1 MTWQFASVPYIHD
14 CTRPLEVADELESFF
29 YVLVYGAVRFL
40 HSTCPASRVQLFFD
54 GFFDH
59 DYVDDVGWAVSM
71 WKRYALEHARI
82 FVPPDG
88 DELRFIGGPSTT
100 ERSGS
105 NTPINALVEEL
116 LSWFHARF
124 IERFGHDGAGLDER
138 HFIPMEHPP
147 DIDKDPRL
155 ARLDAKALARK
166 LADHS
171 AILDLFER
179 TLAEHWPENDL
190 AGDRLESK
198 PPGRPP
204 STGVQEEDGKEHQP
218 ELEPARGRRDSIETI
233 SRIEEEEVI
242 TVLLARKTNA
252 RKPAKRRPA
261 TKSNLNMTKTRV
273 GAMARA
279 TEAKLAI
286 AEKKLPM
293 AHRRSK
299 RLRNEDPSEDLGENR
314 RPKRQCRR

>member
-82 FVPPDG
+82 FVPPDA
-88 DELRFIGGPSTT
+88 DELRFIAGPSTT
-100 ERSGS
+100 ES
-105 NTPINALVEEL
+105 NTPINGLVEEL

-124 IERFGHDGAGLDER
+124 VERFGHDGARLDER

-147 DIDKDPRL
+147 DIEKDPRL
-155 ARLDAKALARK
+155 ARLDVKALARK

-171 AILDLFER
+171 AILELFER
-179 TLAEHWPENDL
+179 ALAEHWPENDRV
-190 AGDRLESK
+190 GDRLESK

-204 STGVQEEDGKEHQP
+204 STGVPVEDDEGEEHQP
-218 ELEPARGRRDSIETI
+218 EPARGRRDSIETI
-233 SRIEEEEVI
+233 SRMEEEEVI

-252 RKPAKRRPA
+252 RKPVQRQPA
-261 TKSNLNMTKTRV
+261 TKLAKMKTKTRI
-273 GAMARA
+273 GAPRA
-279 TEAKLAI
+279 TEAKLAV
-286 AEKKLPM
+286 AEKRLPT
-293 AHRRSK
+293 APRRSK
-299 RLRNEDPSEDLGENR
+299 RLRNEDPSEDLEENR